1 GEKDAVRRK
10 KFTKWADFTNV
21 ERIDMTAIRVIKN
34 IDKEKWVRETVK
46 KSLSQIAE
54 LNGMDYLLGL
64 VKELAEEGIE
74 EGANDEKYQS
84 ELEEMRKVKEYK
96 MALDR
101 LSSNLVDIRLADKN
115 EGKTF
120 DAIKEE

>member
-1 GEKDAVRRK
+1 VILFKSKSDKGKYGEKDAVRRK

-96 MALDR
+96 
-101 LSSNLVDIRLADKN
+101 
-115 EGKTF
+115 
-120 DAIKEE
+120 

>member
-1 GEKDAVRRK
+1 
-10 KFTKWADFTNV
+10 FTNV
-21 ERIDMTAIRVIKN
+21 ERIDMTALRVIKN

-120 DAIKEE
+120 DAIKEENPTVATSEEIEKID